1 MGWSDDDYDYD
12 DNDDERGRAE
22 PRGGKRR
29 KQYEQDESSNDYR
42 QKRSGKR
49 FHRRKTIKDESWLD
63 DVPRSQTR
71 GR

>member
-1 MGWSDDDYDYD
+1 MGWSDDDYD
-12 DNDDERGRAE
+12 DDERGRAE

-29 KQYEQDESSNDYR
+29 KRFEQDETSNDYR

-49 FHRRKTIKDESWLD
+49 FHRKKTIKDESWPD